1 MTGYVYIMP
10 GNLQMKSVKAKIN
23 IQIRD
28 YVVDRV
34 VEHTLFKAYV
44 HIVRKAR
51 NTLMDTIKRK
61 IRNQL
66 YELN

>member
-1 MTGYVYIMP
+1 
-10 GNLQMKSVKAKIN
+10 MKSVKAKIN

-28 YVVDRV
+28 YVADRV
-34 VEHTLFKAYV
+34 VEHTLFMLY
-44 HIVRKAR
+44 IYIIRKAR
-51 NTLMDTIKRK
+51 NTLMDNIKRK